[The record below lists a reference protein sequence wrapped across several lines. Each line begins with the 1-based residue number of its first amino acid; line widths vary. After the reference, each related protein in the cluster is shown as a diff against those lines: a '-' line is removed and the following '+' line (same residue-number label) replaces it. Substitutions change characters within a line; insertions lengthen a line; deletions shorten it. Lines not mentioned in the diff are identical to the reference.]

1 MLGAGTV
8 GTLVGLL
15 AAGWGPAPG
24 AARPGPAA
32 CDPAALR
39 KGENIDLGALKK
51 FVARGCDIDTLDR
64 EGRTLLHSSV
74 GHEDWK
80 TALWLIEHGAD
91 FKRVD
96 ENGDSILEMVL
107 YHAADSAHGLTI
119 FEALVRRGADVNG
132 PTRSGLTLLQLAD
145 ANDNP
150 KLLRALL
157 AHGANPNVTDGFGTT
172 PLFHAARRSD
182 WASVRALLK
191 AGARPTGRDGNQETI
206 WYVIRDPT
214 PAIVSELLRH
224 GADVH
229 ERNASGDGPLHVLA
243 YKSVGGGGPVLA
255 GAGGDASDR
264 KGYAQLVAVAKLL
277 IAHGADPRA
286 TNDRG
291 ETPLHLAARDGFVEM
306 AKLLI
311 ASRAPVEAT
320 DKDGQTPLHEAA
332 WIGHADMAAL
342 LLGHG
347 AVAGH
352 KDATGL
358 TPLHWLARGRH
369 GFEPEADGARTIKLL
384 LGHGAKI
391 DEADREGRTAFWHA
405 MGDLRRMTLLGAQ
418 RPNRQTQGPRGASL
432 LHLAIYRDEN
442 EDVLW
447 QIAPG
452 AQVGGPDRDGRTPL
466 QWAAFFGRP
475 RAAIRLINAISL
487 NARSDRLD
495 ATTRLDIA
503 DRGGR
508 TALDWAITACQRPV
522 AAVLLRQGA
531 RATTSDWRRRLDAC
545 PARPEPPPI
554 DERLHVAAVSNDTK
568 LMKTLLDGGLP
579 VDGRDAT
586 GRTPL
591 HIAAAV
597 MFSTDA
603 AQVLL
608 ARGAKVGA
616 VDREGRRPLHIAAE
630 ALNVNVV
637 RVLLKA
643 GADANAA
650 DDRGSTPLHLARL
663 RNSSAWDLYDLL
675 IGGGAKVGARDRM
688 GRTPLHTVCDT
699 DDAGAAAAA
708 AYFICHGADPDARD
722 SFGWTAADIARLRNW
737 PDPNMPRCP
746 APKAAPA
753 HSAR

>member
-1 MLGAGTV
+1 MLGAGTI
-8 GTLVGLL
+8 GALVGLL
-15 AAGWGPAPG
+15 AADGG
-24 AARPGPAA
+24 AAPDVTRPGPTA
-32 CDPAALR
+32 CDVSALR
-39 KGENIDLGALKK
+39 HDDKIDLGTLKK
-51 FVARGCDIDTLDR
+51 FVARGCDIDAVDR
-64 EGRTLLHSSV
+64 EGSTLLQSSV
-74 GHEDWK
+74 RHDDWK
-80 TALWLIEHGAD
+80 AALWLVQHGAD
-91 FKRVD
+91 FKRLT
-96 ENGDSILEMVL
+96 EKGEGILELIIIEGGDS
-107 YHAADSAHGLTI
+107 ADRPKV
-119 FEALVRRGADVNG
+119 FEALLKRGADVNL
-132 PTRSGLTLLQLAD
+132 PARYAETILQLAD
-145 ANDNP
+145 FANQP
-150 KLLRALL
+150 ELLRTLL
-157 AHGANPNVTDGFGTT
+157 AHGANPNVANEFGTT
-172 PLFHAARRSD
+172 PLFSAATGSD
-182 WASVRALLK
+182 WVSVRALLK
-191 AGARPTGRDGNQETI
+191 AGARPTGRDGNGDTI
-206 WYVIRDPT
+206 WNVIRDPT
-214 PAIVSELLRH
+214 PAIVNELLRH

-229 ERNASGDGPLHVLA
+229 ERNGSGDEPLHIMA
-243 YKSVGGGGPVLA
+243 YKSVWGGG
-255 GAGGDASDR
+255 DR
-264 KGYAQLVAVAKLL
+264 KGYAQHVAVARLL

-320 DKDGQTPLHEAA
+320 DKDGQTPLHQAA
-332 WIGHADMAAL
+332 WVGHADMAAL

-369 GFEPEADGARTIKLL
+369 GFEPEGDGARTIKLL
-384 LGHGAKI
+384 LAHGAKI
-391 DEADREGRTAFWHA
+391 DEADREGRTPLWHA
-405 MGDLRRMTLLGAQ
+405 MGDLPRMTLLGAQ
-418 RPNRQTQGPRGASL
+418 HANRQTQGPRGASL

-442 EDVLW
+442 QAVLW

-452 AQVGGPDRDGRTPL
+452 AQAGGPDGDGRTPL
-466 QWAAFFGRP
+466 HWAAFFGRP
-475 RAAIRLINAISL
+475 QAAIGLLNAISI
-487 NARSDRLD
+487 NAMSDRVD
-495 ATTRLDIA
+495 VTTRLNIA

-508 TALDWAITACQRPV
+508 TALDWAIAACQRPV
-522 AAVLLRQGA
+522 VATLVRLGG
-531 RATTSDWRRRLDAC
+531 RATTADWRRRLDVC

-554 DERLHVAAVSNDTK
+554 DERLHVAAVSNNTK
-568 LMKTLLDGGLP
+568 LMKTLLDAGLP

-616 VDREGRRPLHIAAE
+616 VDREGRTPLHVAAE

-637 RVLLKA
+637 RILLKA

-663 RNSSAWDLYDLL
+663 RNSSSWDIYDLL
-675 IGGGAKVGARDRM
+675 IGGGAKVGARDRE

-708 AYFICHGADPDARD
+708 SYFICHGADPDARD
-722 SFGWTAADIARLRNW
+722 SFGWTASDIARLRNW

-746 APKAAPA
+746 APAAAPA
-753 HSAR
+753 SPRAD

>member
-1 MLGAGTV
+1 M
-8 GTLVGLL
+8 
-15 AAGWGPAPG
+15 PG
-24 AARPGPAA
+24 AARPGQAA
-32 CDPAALR
+32 CDPAVLR
-39 KGENIDLGALKK
+39 KDGKIDLPALKK
-51 FVARGCDIDTLDR
+51 FVAEGCDIDTVDR

-80 TALWLIEHGAD
+80 AALWLVEHGAD

-96 ENGDSILEMVL
+96 EKGDSILEMVL
-107 YHAADSAHGLTI
+107 YDAADSADGLKI

-132 PTRSGLTLLQLAD
+132 PTRDGLTLVQLAD
-145 ANDNP
+145 AADNP

-157 AHGANPNVTDGFGTT
+157 AHGANPNVANEFGTT
-172 PLFHAARRSD
+172 PLFEAAVGSD

-191 AGARPTGRDGNQETI
+191 AGARPTGRDGNEETI

-214 PAIVSELLRH
+214 PETVSELLRH
-224 GADVH
+224 GADVN
-229 ERNASGDGPLHVLA
+229 ERNGNGDGPLHILA
-243 YKSVGGGGPVLA
+243 YKSVGPGGVVVADAGGGR
-255 GAGGDASDR
+255 SDR
-264 KGYAQLVAVAKLL
+264 KGQAQFVAVAKLL

-286 TNDRG
+286 TNERG
-291 ETPLHLAARDGFVEM
+291 ETPLHTAARHGLVEM

-311 ASRAPVEAT
+311 ASGAPVDAT
-320 DKDGQTPLHEAA
+320 DKDGQTPLHQAA
-332 WIGHADMAAL
+332 WMGHADMAAL
-342 LLGHG
+342 LIAHG
-347 AVAGH
+347 AAAGR

-358 TPLHWLARGRH
+358 TPLHWLAHGRH
-369 GFEPEADGARTIKLL
+369 GFEPESDAARTIKVLL
-384 LGHGAKI
+384 AHGAKI
-391 DEADREGRTAFWHA
+391 DEADREGRTPFWHA
-405 MGDLRRMTLLGAQ
+405 MGDLPRMTLLGAH
-418 RPNRQTQGPRGASL
+418 RPNRQTQGARGASL

-442 EDVLW
+442 ENVLW
-447 QIAPG
+447 QVAPG
-452 AQVGGPDRDGRTPL
+452 AQTGGPDADGRLPL
-466 QWAAFFGRP
+466 HWAAFLGRSQS
-475 RAAIRLINAISL
+475 AYHLINATSL
-487 NARSDRLD
+487 NARMDGVD
-495 ATTRLDIA
+495 VTTRLDAA

-508 TALDWAITACQRPV
+508 TALDWAIAACQRPV
-522 AAVLLRQGA
+522 AAALVRQGA
-531 RATTSDWRRRLDAC
+531 RATTADWRRRLDAC

-554 DERLHVAAVSNDTK
+554 DERLHIAPVSNNTK

-579 VDGRDAT
+579 VDGRDAM

-603 AQVLL
+603 AQLLL

-616 VDREGRRPLHIAAE
+616 VDRGGRTPLHVAAE
-630 ALNVNVV
+630 ALNVNVM

-663 RNSSAWDLYDLL
+663 RNSSSWEIYDLL
-675 IGGGAKVGARDRM
+675 IGAGAKVGARDRM

-722 SFGWTAADIARLRNW
+722 SFGWTAADIARLRSW

-746 APKAAPA
+746 APKPAPA
-753 HSAR
+753 QSAR